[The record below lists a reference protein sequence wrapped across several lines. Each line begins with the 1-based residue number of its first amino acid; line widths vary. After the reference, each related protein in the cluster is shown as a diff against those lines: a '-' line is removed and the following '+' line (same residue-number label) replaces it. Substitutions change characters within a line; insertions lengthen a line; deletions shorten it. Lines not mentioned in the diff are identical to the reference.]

1 MNLMNSLRKIFGHAK
16 PAMASGLAVGEE
28 VSSHSHYHLHRSGS
42 GIQALCGANIMRTRI
57 PTQAW
62 GTKTHLKE
70 RYCVECAALAG
81 VELVSSVK
89 TSS

>member
-1 MNLMNSLRKIFGHAK
+1 MNLMDSLRKMFNPAK
-16 PAMASGLAVGEE
+16 PAMPSGLAVGEE
-28 VSSHSHYHLHRSGS
+28 VSGHWRYHLHRSGS

-62 GTKTHLKE
+62 GVKTHLNE

-81 VELVSSVK
+81 NELVSDVK
-89 TSS
+89 ASS